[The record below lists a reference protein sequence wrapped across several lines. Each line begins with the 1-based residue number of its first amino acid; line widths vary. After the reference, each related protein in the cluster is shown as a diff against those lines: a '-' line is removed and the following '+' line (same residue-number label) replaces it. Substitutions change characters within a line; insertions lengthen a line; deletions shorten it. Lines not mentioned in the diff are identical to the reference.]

1 MAKAPA
7 NHKAFRAVQRR
18 PYMPIGKQLSP
29 DVALRDYLGAKIRKH
44 QFYAL
49 VRRLYALPG
58 AMHSAFAQFR
68 SIRQDA

>member
-1 MAKAPA
+1 
-7 NHKAFRAVQRR
+7 
-18 PYMPIGKQLSP
+18 MPIGKQLSP

-44 QFYAL
+44 QFYEL

>member
-1 MAKAPA
+1 MAEAPA
-7 NHKAFRAVQRR
+7 NRKAFRAVQRR

-29 DVALRDYLGAKIRKH
+29 DVALLRAKIRKH

-68 SIRQDA
+68 SIGQDA

>member
-1 MAKAPA
+1 MAEAPA
-7 NHKAFRAVQRR
+7 NRKTFRAVQRR
-18 PYMPIGKQLSP
+18 PYMPIGKRPSP
-29 DVALRDYLGAKIRKH
+29 DVVLRDYLRAKIQKH

-58 AMHSAFAQFR
+58 ATHSAFAQFR